1 MYFRRIEKEYKE
13 FYATNSSGNFAAL
26 ARKMDDADDHSWSI
40 FSGEKDESPDATGL
54 TLEEAIDF
62 IILNFSL
69 VADQKQGKQGRKKD

>member
-26 ARKMDDADDHSWSI
+26 ARKMNEENDGSWSV
-40 FSGEKDESPDATGL
+40 FSGEVDSKPDASDL
-54 TLEEAIDF
+54 TLEQAIDF

-69 VADQKQGKQGRKKD
+69 VADQKQGKKKKSS